1 MLKGKINIVL
11 IAGFLS
17 LITILF
23 IQINWIK
30 QSIAIQETNIA
41 IHEKKDSLFQKQIN
55 EKIHIALS
63 EVLNEISK
71 KENHTYDT
79 YGAVKQIQNNYY
91 SVDINEELHPYY
103 LESLLKKAFYKEQ
116 IFQDFQF
123 SIYDCFSDS
132 VIYGKAVEFSD
143 DSLYLTKENSDNLA
157 IKSLK
162 WKKDGHYF
170 TVYFPNIQVKSNLN
184 ISQKYNPWPF
194 VIPIT
199 IIVLLFT
206 IYTVSIIK
214 KQNKVDEIKTDF
226 INNMT
231 HELKTPISS
240 IALSSQYLMKK
251 GIEQFP
257 EKINRYA
264 SIIYKENKR
273 LESQVNNVLDIAKLE
288 KKKLEFKN
296 EEIHLHDIIKEAKET
311 FANNQMENTDGQ
323 LTLNLNA
330 KNDLI
335 LGDVIHI
342 TNVIYNLIDNAI
354 KYSEDKPVIN
364 IITKN
369 EDENLILSIKD
380 NGIGIAEDQI
390 KNIFDKFYRIPT
402 GNIHN
407 VKGFGIGLYYVQL
420 IIKAHKGTLNVKSKL
435 IYGTE
440 FIINLTLKN

>member
-1 MLKGKINIVL
+1 MFKGKINIVL
-11 IAGFLS
+11 LAGFFS

-63 EVLNEISK
+63 EVLAEISK
-71 KENHTYDT
+71 KEHHTYDT
-79 YGAVKQIQNNYY
+79 YGAVKQVQNNYY

-143 DSLYLTKENSDNLA
+143 DSLYLTKENANNLA
-157 IKSLK
+157 IKSLN

-170 TVYFPNIQVKSNLN
+170 TVFFPNIQLKSNLN

-199 IIVLLFT
+199 IIVLLFI
-206 IYTVSIIK
+206 IYTASIIK
-214 KQNKVDEIKTDF
+214 KQNKINEIKTDF

-240 IALSSQYLMKK
+240 ISLSSQYLLKK
-251 GIEQFP
+251 GIEQNP
-257 EKINRYA
+257 DKIHRYA

-288 KKKLEFKN
+288 RKKLIFLKEKIQ
-296 EEIHLHDIIKEAKET
+296 IHEIIKEAKET
-311 FANNQMENTDGQ
+311 FAYNQLEETGGELKLHLD
-323 LTLNLNA
+323 A
-330 KNDLI
+330 INDLI
-335 LGDVIHI
+335 IGDAVHI

-354 KYSEDKPVIN
+354 KY
-364 IITKN
+364 
-369 EDENLILSIKD
+369 
-380 NGIGIAEDQI
+380 NGIGIEEDQI

-420 IIKAHKGTLNVKSKL
+420 IVKAHNGTLKVKSKL
-435 IYGTE
+435 NSGSE
-440 FIINLTLKN
+440 FKIELPLNN